1 MNKNELSLYLVTDRY
16 DYDLPKFLKIVE
28 TACQNGVTMVQLR
41 EKKVTTREYYELAL
55 AVKEVTRRYHVPLII
70 DDRLDVCLAVDAE
83 GLHIGDDELPVSI
96 VRRLLGPDKILG
108 VSAKT
113 VERALEAEA
122 EGADYLG
129 TGAMYPTQTKVITQP
144 TSFATLAEIVTT
156 VKIPVVAI
164 GGINEERVK
173 NFQGIGIVGICMVSE
188 LMKAADV
195 AAKTKAVRQAVD
207 EVLKGGVV

>member
-1 MNKNELSLYLVTDRY
+1 MRKSELTLYLVTDRY
-16 DYDLPKFLKIVE
+16 DYDLEKFLAIVE
-28 TACQNGVTMVQLR
+28 TACQNGVTILQLR
-41 EKKVTTREYYELAL
+41 EKHATTREYYELAL
-55 AVKEVTRRYHVPLII
+55 AVKQVTQRYQVPLII
-70 DDRLDVCLAVDAE
+70 DDRLDVCLAADAD

-113 VERALEAEA
+113 VQRAIEAEA

-144 TSFATLAEIVTT
+144 TSFATLAEIVKT

-164 GGINEERVK
+164 GGINEERVQ
-173 NFQGIGIVGICMVSE
+173 NFSGIGIAGICMVSE
-188 LMKAADV
+188 LMKAEDV
-195 AAKTKAVRQAVD
+195 AEKTKRVRQAV
-207 EVLKGGVV
+207 EQVLKGAAD